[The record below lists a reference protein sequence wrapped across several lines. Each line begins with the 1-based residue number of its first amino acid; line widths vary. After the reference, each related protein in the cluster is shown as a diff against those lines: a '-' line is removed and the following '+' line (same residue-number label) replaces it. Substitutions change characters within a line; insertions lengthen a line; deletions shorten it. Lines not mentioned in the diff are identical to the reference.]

1 VRFASIPARLASVLK
16 VLVVGPESLS
26 GVLGATVLGRPDI
39 DRVHVGQAD
48 GAVEAAERARP
59 QMVVIDLPRAEAIAL
74 VRALRGNEVTR
85 PTAIVWLNR
94 TDPPESE
101 TDLAAAGANA
111 TIPLPVDPFLWD
123 RRLEELLSVPAR
135 RSRRFPVRLRDW
147 SSFVTAADEDEGS
160 VINVGSRG
168 VLLESPRQL
177 ELGTKVGLTFQMP
190 DQGSPVAV
198 VGQVA
203 RLAGEEGGLFRVGIE
218 FLVYRGDA
226 RERIAAFVEAE
237 PEPDRPGA
245 PVLPLTVRPFEEARE
260 WEEELRASEIRKA
273 LILDSAL
280 DCILTAD
287 HEGRVVEFNAAA
299 RRLFGYSRSEIL
311 GREVADTIVPPA
323 LRDDLRRSLRDFVL
337 TGESSDLGRRREAT
351 AMRADGSLV
360 PIEVV
365 VIPAYVKGR
374 VILTAYIRDMS
385 DRRRGERLATTRQ
398 RATQALTASLSLAE
412 ASPAVLDALVHGL
425 GCAEAR
431 LWVADGDPPA
441 LSLAGISPGAP
452 EALAS
457 APPDNSLA
465 CRTLED
471 GAAAWSAPSP
481 DGAGVALAV
490 PLRVGGQVLGVLE
503 VKSDGPPSREADW
516 VEALA
521 DIGSLFALFLKRQ
534 RAEADLQRFARY
546 DSLTGLP
553 NRSFFLDTLER
564 TLSRA
569 GRQRTRNALVFI
581 DLDGFKGVND
591 GLGHAAGDTV
601 LQTMAERLRAG
612 TRSSDLV
619 ARIGGDE
626 FTILVQNLTRA
637 DDAALVARGLLDR
650 LARPCRADD
659 HDVALSA
666 SAGISVYPEDGTDAD
681 TLLRNADLAM
691 YRAKQEGKNCY
702 RFFTAEMSERA
713 LERMLLLDSLRVALE
728 RDEFEIVYLPVLHRG
743 GAPSLEAL
751 LRWRHPKLGLVTPAA
766 FIGQAEESGLILPIG
781 AGVLRGATRF
791 AASLDRKDVRVV
803 VNLSARQFLQ
813 PNLVE
818 TVREALGKSGL
829 LASRLELDLTEATVM
844 TEGEETTERLHAL
857 RKLGVQ
863 LALDDFGTGYFS
875 IGRIRDFGFSRLKI
889 DRSLVAGLP
898 GNPESA
904 AHVVAILG
912 LGRSLALE
920 VVAEGV
926 ETDAQRAFL
935 ESNGC
940 TGLQGY
946 LLSPPLAAAEVPGY
960 LASTEPR

>member
-1 VRFASIPARLASVLK
+1 MLK

-26 GVLGATVLGRPDI
+26 GVLGSTVLGRPDI
-39 DRVHVGQAD
+39 DRVHVEQAD

-59 QMVVIDLPRAEAIAL
+59 HIVVIDLPRAEAVPL
-74 VRALRGNEVTR
+74 VRGLRRNEATR

-94 TDPPESE
+94 SDPPDAE
-101 TDLAAAGANA
+101 TELAVAGANA
-111 TIPLPVDPFLWD
+111 VIPLPLDPFLWD

-135 RSRRFPVRLRDW
+135 RTQRFPVRLSDW
-147 SSFVTAADEDEGS
+147 SRFVSGADEDEGS
-160 VINVGSRG
+160 VINIGARG
-168 VLLESPRQL
+168 ALLESPRELQ
-177 ELGTKVGLTFQMP
+177 LGTKVGLTFDLPGQV
-190 DQGSPVAV
+190 SPVAV

-203 RLAGEEGGLFRVGIE
+203 RLAGAEGGLFRVGIE

-237 PEPDRPGA
+237 PQPDRPGA
-245 PVLPLTVRPFEEARE
+245 PAAALPLTVRPFEEARE

-273 LILDSAL
+273 LILDSAI

-287 HEGRVVEFNAAA
+287 HEGRVIEFNAAA

-323 LRDDLRRSLRDFVL
+323 LRDELRRCLRNFVL
-337 TGESSDLGRRREAT
+337 TGESSELGRRREAT

-360 PIEVV
+360 PVEVV
-365 VIPAYVKGR
+365 VVPAYVKGR
-374 VILTAYIRDMS
+374 VILTAYIRDLS
-385 DRRRGERLATTRQ
+385 DRRRGERLAAARQ

-425 GCAEAR
+425 DCTEAR
-431 LWVADGDPPA
+431 LWVTDGDPPVP
-441 LSLAGISPGAP
+441 SLAGTSSGAP
-452 EALAS
+452 EEVAP
-457 APPDNSLA
+457 APPDDSLA
-465 CRTLED
+465 RRTLED
-471 GAAAWSAPSP
+471 GAAAWAGPPSR
-481 DGAGVALAV
+481 GAGVALAV
-490 PLRVGGQVLGVLE
+490 PVRVGGQVLGVLE
-503 VKSDGPPSREADW
+503 VKCARAQSRDPDW
-516 VEALA
+516 VPALA

-553 NRSFFLDTLER
+553 NRSFFLDVLER

-581 DLDGFKGVND
+581 DLDGFKSVND

-626 FTILVQNLTRA
+626 FTVLVQNLARA

-650 LARPCRADD
+650 LARPSRADD
-659 HDVALSA
+659 HDVTLSA
-666 SAGISVYPEDGTDAD
+666 SAGISVYPEDGTDAA

-691 YRAKQEGKNCY
+691 YRAKQEGKNTY

-713 LERMLLLDSLRVALE
+713 LERMLLLDSLRVAME
-728 RDEFEIVYLPVLHRG
+728 REEFEIVYLPVLHREG
-743 GAPSLEAL
+743 PPSLEAL

-766 FIGQAEESGLILPIG
+766 FLGQAEESGLILPIG

-791 AASLDRKDVRVV
+791 AASLDRKDIRVV

-813 PNLVE
+813 ANLVD
-818 TVREALGKSGL
+818 TVREALEQSGL
-829 LASRLELDLTEATVM
+829 PASRLELDLTEPTVM
-844 TEGEETTERLHAL
+844 TEGEETTERLRQL
-857 RKLGVQ
+857 RELGVQ

-889 DRSLVAGLP
+889 DRSLVSGLP
-898 GNPESA
+898 GHSEHA

-912 LGRSLALE
+912 LGRSLNLE

-926 ETDAQRAFL
+926 ETEAQHAFL
-935 ESNGC
+935 KSHGC
-940 TGLQGY
+940 TGFQGY
-946 LLSPPLAAAEVPGY
+946 MLSPPLAAADVPAF
-960 LASTEPR
+960 LAKAGS